1 MFFGEGTGGSRSG
14 TIGGSAFHMANEK
27 IIVKA
32 KVIAAHLLK
41 VAPEDLKFEEGMF
54 SSAKTN
60 QTLTMKE
67 IAQAGGEPGETAEGH
82 RTRPV
87 RDRGL

>member
-1 MFFGEGTGGSRSG
+1 MQGDTDQVFFGEGTGGSRSG

-32 KVIAAHLLK
+32 KAIAAHLLK
-41 VAPEDLKFEEGMF
+41 VAVDDLKFEDGLF

-67 IAQAGGEPGETAEGH
+67 VAKAAANPAKH
-82 RTRPV
+82 P
-87 RDRGL
+87 